1 MADFDIQNLFTA
13 LSGASSGGASKAY
26 TPVSS
31 SAPSSGAPK
40 SVLPGQGPQSGGMGS
55 PLPQQGGLPP
65 NNGGPGQGPFN
76 RFAQGTWQGQPQ
88 QPSPGIMGMFDK
100 SGMQSGMQG
109 AMGGG
114 GAINANSSPKDM
126 LAKMLEMFFTGN
138 KGFPT
143 TG

>member
-55 PLPQQGGLPP
+55 PLPQQGGMPP

-100 SGMQSGMQG
+100 SGMQPGMQG
-109 AMGGG
+109 AMKGSSNSDPSAMFGNMI
-114 GAINANSSPKDM
+114 GA
-126 LAKMLEMFFTGN
+126 FFGIPSAVEALKN
-138 KGFPT
+138 YKG
-143 TG
+143 